1 MQQQPAANLDG
12 FQNQATTPASEEY
25 IGPAMDADFEDG
37 LETYSDTDELACPQ
51 RGGFKA
57 SLAIAAAIKL
67 HAPTA
72 NVQPAPAAT
81 ATAPA
86 DDFFSSLLG
95 ESLALQKDKVTLKDS
110 RAKLKDT
117 RVQGAERSQLEDTI
131 RSIELVQEWS
141 IVSNVVI
148 FNQQFCTHCKAKH
161 STFSG
166 LFQRQVSKTSRI
178 NRWQAIKELTPGFPK
193 EAKHTVTEVA
203 ICCDC
208 ALEQDWK
215 PEALAVYAASPAK
228 AAIVTAMEKSEK
240 LAEEKLAKAQ
250 STLDKFLL

>member
-1 MQQQPAANLDG
+1 MQQQVTTNLDV
-12 FQNQATTPASEEY
+12 FQHQAVTPASEEY
-25 IGPAMDADFEDG
+25 IGPAMDDSFEEG
-37 LETYSDTDELACPQ
+37 VESYSDAEDLACPQ

-57 SLAIAAAIKL
+57 SLAVAAAAKL
-67 HAPTA
+67 HIPVA
-72 NVQPAPAAT
+72 QPAAPAT
-81 ATAPA
+81 A
-86 DDFFSSLLG
+86 DDFFSNLLG

-117 RVQGAERSQLEDTI
+117 RVQGTERSKLEETI

-148 FNQQFCTHCKAKH
+148 FNQQLCTHCGAKH

-178 NRWQAIKELTPGFPK
+178 NRWQAIKALTPGFPK
-193 EAKHTVTEVA
+193 EAKHTVTEVP

-208 ALEQDWK
+208 AMRQSWA
-215 PEALAVYAASPAK
+215 PEAPAVYTPSASK
-228 AAIVTAMEKSEK
+228 AVIVTSAEKSQA
-240 LAEEKLAKAQ
+240 L
-250 STLDKFLL
+250 LDKFLE